1 MTRPALTDNR
11 FRRLGL
17 KLGLFIGL
25 GLVLGLALLLGMA
38 ARQGYFSPKTP
49 VYFVADSGTDLRPG
63 MAVKLSGFKIG
74 TVRRVDLNE
83 AARVDVEMAIEDRYL
98 KWVKRDSVATLAR
111 EGMIGDSFISVTR
124 GSPSL
129 PALTRDDR
137 LRFELGRGL
146 SDIAMDVRNRVVPVI
161 DEMHTLLK
169 YANDPKGDVRQGFAR
184 LNQLATELRD
194 TRRKID
200 TALAG
205 IDQLSREDAPA
216 TLAATRQTLE
226 RADASLRELEAA
238 IPALKTEA
246 SQTLQALTHTADTAT
261 RTATE
266 TERLVK
272 ETAPKLLQVLG
283 ETEALMRDSRS
294 AVNAARTRWPFKGP
308 EVAPSDT
315 PAGNTPP
322 APAP

>member
-1 MTRPALTDNR
+1 MMHPALTDNR
-11 FRRLGL
+11 FRHLGL

-25 GLVLGLALLLGMA
+25 GLLLGLALLLGMA
-38 ARQGYFSPKTP
+38 VRQGYFSPKTP

-63 MAVKLSGFKIG
+63 MAVRLSGFKIG

-83 AARVDVEMAIEDRYL
+83 SARVDVEMAIEDRYL
-98 KWVKRDSVATLAR
+98 KWVKTDSVATLAR
-111 EGMIGDSFISVTR
+111 EGLIGDSFISVTR
-124 GSPSL
+124 GTPSL
-129 PALTRDDR
+129 PALASDDR

-169 YANDPKGDVRQGFAR
+169 YANDPKGDVRQGFVSLNR
-184 LNQLATELRD
+184 LTTELHE

-200 TALAG
+200 SVLAG
-205 IDQLSREDAPA
+205 IDQLGREEAPA

-238 IPALKTEA
+238 IPALKAAA
-246 SQTLQALTHTADTAT
+246 SQTLHALTQTADTAT

-308 EVAPSDT
+308 EVAPD
-315 PAGNTPP
+315 PP
-322 APAP
+322 AVKMSPAP